1 MNKLKK
7 LYLPTWFP
15 YPSSWLKAL
24 IMFSF
29 LTFVITIIRD
39 FELELYFEEQ
49 LGGSLELL
57 VCLSIVIL
65 FFLIPIFAFA
75 HHFLILLFHTIREI
89 FSKRYRYNL
98 FFFPAIISW
107 WKALYSWLVIM
118 ISTLAGILISTLILP
133 WFNLNYTFIILEKSK
148 ILYPDTLIYKL
159 LLFIFISIWL
169 IVAAKLYQFEFVS
182 KSFFLLSK
190 TNHHIQPRKYT
201 VNQTNQNPHQINL
214 NNIDNGL
221 AKFRIDYRVNQIT
234 KPQNLRDKAYKKKLI
249 YSPNNLLK
257 KSPKILKDNILV
269 LLIIPLLGLGVYGF
283 SQWELV
289 SKTPVVVVTEIPS
302 PIPKEVN
309 SEKPEVAEIKTKP
322 TPLSSPAKQSAS
334 IPTTTIVLPPP
345 DPFTLAVNRA
355 MNAAE
360 MVQSAQSKIE
370 WEAVASQWQD
380 ATELMKIV
388 PVSHPKYKEARKK
401 IKEYQSYADYAIRVG
416 KIKR

>member
-1 MNKLKK
+1 MNKPKK
-7 LYLPTWFP
+7 LYLPKWFP
-15 YPSSWLKAL
+15 YPSAWLKAL
-24 IMFSF
+24 IMISF
-29 LTFVITIIRD
+29 LTLAIAKVRD
-39 FELELYFEEQ
+39 FELGIYFGK

-57 VCLSIVIL
+57 VCLSIIIL
-65 FFLIPIFAFA
+65 FFLIPVFAFA
-75 HHFLILLFHTIREI
+75 HHFLILLFYTIREI

-107 WKALYSWLVIM
+107 WKALYSWLVII
-118 ISTLAGILISTLILP
+118 ISTLAAILVSTLILP
-133 WFNLNYTFIILEKSK
+133 LVNLNYTVFILEKNRF
-148 ILYPDTLIYKL
+148 LYPESVIDKL
-159 LLFIFISIWL
+159 LLFVFISIWL
-169 IVAAKLYQFEFVS
+169 IVAAKLYQFEFIS
-182 KSFFLLSK
+182 KKIFLLRQ
-190 TNHHIQPRKYT
+190 TNYRTQAKKYKI
-201 VNQTNQNPHQINL
+201 NQTNQNPHQINL
-214 NNIDNGL
+214 NNIDDEL
-221 AKFRIDYRVNQIT
+221 AKSRINYGVNQIT
-234 KPQNLRDKAYKKKLI
+234 KPQNIRDKVYNTKLINPPNYRLKKL
-249 YSPNNLLK
+249 PKLLK
-257 KSPKILKDNILV
+257 ENILV

-289 SKTPVVVVTEIPS
+289 SETPVVVVTEIPS
-302 PIPKEVN
+302 PIPKKVN
-309 SEKPEVAEIKTKP
+309 SEKPEVAEVKTKS

-355 MNAAE
+355 MNAAK

-380 ATELMKIV
+380 AAELMKIV